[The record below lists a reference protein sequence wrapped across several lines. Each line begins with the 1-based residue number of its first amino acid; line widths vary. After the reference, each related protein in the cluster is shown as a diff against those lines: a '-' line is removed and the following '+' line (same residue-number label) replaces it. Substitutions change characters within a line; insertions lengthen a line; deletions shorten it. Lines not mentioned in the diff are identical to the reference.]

1 MKEILRLEHI
11 QKMYGTGGSITK
23 AIRDISFTVRKG
35 SLWGSWGRRA
45 QARLLC

>member
-23 AIRDISFTVRKG
+23 AIRDFSFTVEEG
-35 SLWGSWGRRA
+35 
-45 QARLLC
+45 